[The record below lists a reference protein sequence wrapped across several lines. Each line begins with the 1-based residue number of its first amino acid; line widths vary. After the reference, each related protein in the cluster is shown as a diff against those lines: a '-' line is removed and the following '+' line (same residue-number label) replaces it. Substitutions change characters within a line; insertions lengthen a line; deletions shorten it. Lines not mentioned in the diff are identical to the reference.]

1 MPSSTQA
8 PAVAT
13 VTASGAAYGDRV
25 HLGSE
30 IRTTGMV
37 LRRELIR
44 FTRARTRIIGGLV
57 QPILFLF
64 VLGYGL
70 GSLVG
75 STGGLDYKKF
85 IFPGTL
91 AMSVVFTSI
100 FSAISIVWDREFGF
114 LREMLVAPVSRA
126 SILLG
131 KTAGGATV
139 ATFQG
144 IVMLI
149 FAPIIGLKLTPLL
162 VVEVILVS
170 FLTAF
175 ALTSFGVFIAS
186 RMKKMEGF
194 QAVIQFLMFPM
205 IFLSGAQFPLT
216 GLPGWLTVIT
226 RFDPLTYAVD
236 PLRRIIL
243 GAQDVPPEAITR
255 FGGNGVE
262 LFGHALAVW
271 QELTAVGV
279 FAIAFL
285 MAAIVAFSKTE

>member
-1 MPSSTQA
+1 AVPHGRW
-8 PAVAT
+8 PAMTAEAAT
-13 VTASGAAYGDRV
+13 NRLDLAV
-25 HLGSE
+25 E
-30 IRTTGMV
+30 IRTSGMV
-37 LRRELIR
+37 LWRELLR
-44 FTRARTRIIGGLV
+44 FSRARTRIVGGLV

-126 SILLG
+126 SILIG

-144 IVMLI
+144 MIMLL
-149 FAPIIGLKLTPLL
+149 FAPIVGLRLTPLL
-162 VVEVILVS
+162 VVQVILVC

-194 QAVIQFLMFPM
+194 Q
-205 IFLSGAQFPLT
+205 
-216 GLPGWLTVIT
+216 
-226 RFDPLTYAVD
+226 
-236 PLRRIIL
+236 
-243 GAQDVPPEAITR
+243 
-255 FGGNGVE
+255 
-262 LFGHALAVW
+262 
-271 QELTAVGV
+271 
-279 FAIAFL
+279 
-285 MAAIVAFSKTE
+285 